1 MISIPNAGMQRTNA
15 ASKKQMLKYGC
26 LEQML
31 AYLLIGILGSKYTS
45 LASLSPLE
53 MNPFPLVKV
62 INPQA

>member
-1 MISIPNAGMQRTNA
+1 MPACKER
-15 ASKKQMLKYGC
+15 MLKYGC